1 MKRIFS
7 LFLTFNI
14 IVMLSGCGVS
24 AEKIAA
30 TTIKQQELIKLYDS
44 VAPTVAK
51 LDQASVEMYDEIGKT
66 VRKSINAITNDFDG
80 YDNDDIDKLS
90 IDMDSAILSLR
101 SFVGKQPVEIED
113 NKTGGKLYTISIQN
127 NTGKP
132 LSQVVLKSGSGE
144 HDKKVSISNIFSA
157 EGIISE
163 TLNAPESESYTVT
176 AVDTEGTN
184 ISFSGSFYIAN
195 ADNLILNLEND
206 KYLIST
212 SRKAE

>member
-1 MKRIFS
+1 MRRILS
-7 LFLTFNI
+7 LFMTLI
-14 IVMLSGCGVS
+14 IISILCSCGIS

-51 LDQASVEMYDEIGKT
+51 LDEASVQMYDEIGKT
-66 VRKSINAITNDFDG
+66 VRKSINAISNDFDG

-101 SFVGKQPVEIED
+101 SFVGKQPVEVIE
-113 NKTGGKLYTISIQN
+113 NKTGGKLYTVSIKN
-127 NTGKP
+127 NTGRP

-144 HDKKVSISNIFSA
+144 YDKKVSITNVFSA

-163 TLNAPESESYTVT
+163 NITAPESESYTVT

-195 ADNLILNLEND
+195 ANNLILSFEND

-212 SRKAE
+212 TRDTE

>member
-1 MKRIFS
+1 MRRIFV
-7 LFLTFNI
+7 FVFTMI
-14 IVMLSGCGVS
+14 ISVLLCGCGIS

-51 LDQASVEMYDEIGKT
+51 LDDASVEMYDEIGKT
-66 VRKSINAITNDFDG
+66 VRKSINAISNDFDG

-113 NKTGGKLYTISIQN
+113 NKTGGKSYTISVQN

-132 LSQVVLKSGSGE
+132 LSQVVLKSGSGDY
-144 HDKKVSISNIFSA
+144 DKKLSVSGVFSA

-163 TLNAPESESYTVT
+163 TLNVPESESYTVT

-195 ADNLILNLEND
+195 ADNLILSFEND

-212 SRKAE
+212 SRDAE